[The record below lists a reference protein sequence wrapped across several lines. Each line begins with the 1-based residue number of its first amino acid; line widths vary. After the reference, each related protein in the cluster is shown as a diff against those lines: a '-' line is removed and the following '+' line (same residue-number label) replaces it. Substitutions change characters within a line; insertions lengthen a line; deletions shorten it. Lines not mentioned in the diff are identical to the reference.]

1 MLKNA
6 KKIKKNA
13 LKIKNLIEYKI
24 KNYFFI
30 NFKNAQPKRSVLI

>member
-13 LKIKNLIEYKI
+13 LKIKNLIKYKI
-24 KNYFFI
+24 KNYFFY
-30 NFKNAQPKRSVLI
+30 